1 MYKSLL
7 EAIFK
12 AMITYG
18 GTSVFDNIE
27 QSKESFSFVLKSN
40 KALDKGIKRCLEEI
54 IGDGYFSMF
63 ALYKITNMA
72 ELQSVSHML
81 STRVYN
87 EILIREDVVDE
98 IFDSFVVV
106 FYDLII
112 KNLNKPKVITTY
124 LEKREDTIISLLD
137 NFGIL
142 QVGMPLFLQCEKQDI
157 LVCIQINSRTI
168 VIGRISD
175 DVVNDFDLIDSYL
188 DYNCILKD
196 FKVYENKT
204 SNIIIELRRG
214 QIVSQNRDT
223 DEIDLSDEPNEE
235 LPFDDNYSENDVK
248 TIKNLLYDYNSD
260 CDYGLSS
267 DYGYYE
273 DECMYPN
280 YNIEDMVDYS
290 EDADDY
296 MEYLMDH

>member
-1 MYKSLL
+1 MGAKLL
-7 EAIFK
+7 FVAN
-12 AMITYG
+12 G
-18 GTSVFDNIE
+18 GCVIE
-27 QSKESFSFVLKSN
+27 INSPRIYSDI
-40 KALDKGIKRCLEEI
+40 A
-54 IGDGYFSMF
+54 
-63 ALYKITNMA
+63 
-72 ELQSVSHML
+72 
-81 STRVYN
+81 
-87 EILIREDVVDE
+87 
-98 IFDSFVVV
+98 
-106 FYDLII
+106 
-112 KNLNKPKVITTY
+112 ITTY

-157 LVCIQINSRTI
+157 LVCIKINSRTI

-235 LPFDDNYSENDVK
+235 LPFMIITVK
-248 TIKNLLYDYNSD
+248 MMLKQ
-260 CDYGLSS
+260 
-267 DYGYYE
+267 
-273 DECMYPN
+273 
-280 YNIEDMVDYS
+280 
-290 EDADDY
+290 
-296 MEYLMDH
+296 

>member
-1 MYKSLL
+1 MGAKLL
-7 EAIFK
+7 FVAN
-12 AMITYG
+12 G
-18 GTSVFDNIE
+18 GCVIE
-27 QSKESFSFVLKSN
+27 INSPRIYSDI
-40 KALDKGIKRCLEEI
+40 A
-54 IGDGYFSMF
+54 
-63 ALYKITNMA
+63 
-72 ELQSVSHML
+72 
-81 STRVYN
+81 
-87 EILIREDVVDE
+87 
-98 IFDSFVVV
+98 
-106 FYDLII
+106 
-112 KNLNKPKVITTY
+112 ITTY

-157 LVCIQINSRTI
+157 LVCIKINSRTI

>member
-1 MYKSLL
+1 MLVY
-7 EAIFK
+7 
-12 AMITYG
+12 
-18 GTSVFDNIE
+18 N
-27 QSKESFSFVLKSN
+27 N
-40 KALDKGIKRCLEEI
+40 
-54 IGDGYFSMF
+54 
-63 ALYKITNMA
+63 LYKRFCQRFFAILGAKLLFVANGGC
-72 ELQSVSHML
+72 VI
-81 STRVYN
+81 
-87 EILIREDVVDE
+87 EINSPRIYSD
-98 IFDSFVVV
+98 IA
-106 FYDLII
+106 
-112 KNLNKPKVITTY
+112 ITTY

-157 LVCIQINSRTI
+157 LVCIKINSRTI

-235 LPFDDNYSENDVK
+235 LPFMIITVK
-248 TIKNLLYDYNSD
+248 MMLKQ
-260 CDYGLSS
+260 
-267 DYGYYE
+267 
-273 DECMYPN
+273 
-280 YNIEDMVDYS
+280 
-290 EDADDY
+290 
-296 MEYLMDH
+296 

>member
-112 KNLNKPKVITTY
+112 KNLNKPKAITTY

-142 QVGMPLFLQCEKQDI
+142 QVGMPLFLQCEKQNI
-157 LVCIQINSRTI
+157 LVCIKINSRTI
-168 VIGRISD
+168 VIGYISD

-235 LPFDDNYSENDVK
+235 LPFMIITVK
-248 TIKNLLYDYNSD
+248 MMLKQ
-260 CDYGLSS
+260 
-267 DYGYYE
+267 
-273 DECMYPN
+273 
-280 YNIEDMVDYS
+280 
-290 EDADDY
+290 
-296 MEYLMDH
+296 

>member
-1 MYKSLL
+1 MLRRNNWRWL
-7 EAIFK
+7 
-12 AMITYG
+12 
-18 GTSVFDNIE
+18 
-27 QSKESFSFVLKSN
+27 
-40 KALDKGIKRCLEEI
+40 
-54 IGDGYFSMF
+54 FSMF

-157 LVCIQINSRTI
+157 LVCIKINSRTI

-248 TIKNLLYDYNSD
+248 TIKIYYTTTIRIAITD
-260 CDYGLSS
+260 CRAITDIMKMSVCIQTIISKIWLIIVK
-267 DYGYYE
+267 
-273 DECMYPN
+273 MPMIIW
-280 YNIEDMVDYS
+280 NI
-290 EDADDY
+290 
-296 MEYLMDH
+296 